1 MNFRHIMI
9 VFKKEVKDMIRDKKT
24 IISSFIVPLILI
36 PVIMLL
42 MGGGVQKMQKDITE
56 NVSIALAQNSNTDDI
71 RKLVQ
76 ERIINNNE
84 NIKLESADS
93 DIEAVRQEKVRVV
106 LEFDKDYAAKMKE
119 NKPFTIKILYDNS
132 KTKSQAAV
140 SIVKDAITKFNE
152 SIVGDRLTAL
162 GINKDILQPSNIEEQ
177 DVADKNKSNNSTLVM
192 LLPMMLGILI
202 AVGGIAAAT
211 DLVAGE
217 KERNTFE
224 PLLTTRPSRL
234 SILMGKYLT
243 LNLFALMSII
253 ATGLGFVL
261 AYTANPNALAMGEGG
276 SGGFYMP
283 PLAAVLVVIVM
294 ILMGMTFSGIQ
305 ISLSTFARSFK
316 EAQTYLSFL
325 IIIGMIPAYAT
336 MFIQPNEMSTYMFGV
351 PILNTIC
358 SFKMVL
364 GGNIDYLKLVVA
376 IASSAI
382 YVIITLAL
390 AVSMFKKEKVLFR
403 S

>member
-1 MNFRHIMI
+1 MNFKHITI
-9 VFKKEVKDMIRDKKT
+9 VFKKEIKDMSRDKKT

-36 PVIMLL
+36 PIIMLL
-42 MGGGVQKMQKDITE
+42 MGGGAEKMQKDLTE

-71 RKLVQ
+71 KNLVQ
-76 ERIINNNE
+76 DRIISNNK
-84 NIKLESADS
+84 NIKLVDADN
-93 DIEAVRQEKVRVV
+93 DIESVRQEKVSIV
-106 LEFDKDYAAKMKE
+106 LDFDKDYAAKLKA
-119 NKPFTIKILYDNS
+119 NKPFSIKILYDNS

-140 SIVKDAITKFNE
+140 SIVKEAIEKFNQ
-152 SIVGDRLTAL
+152 SMVADRLTAM
-162 GINKDILQPSNIEEQ
+162 GISTDLLKPSTVEEQ
-177 DVADKNKSNNSTLVM
+177 DVTDKNKSNNSM
-192 LLPMMLGILI
+192 LIMILPMMLGVLI
-202 AVGGIAAAT
+202 AVGGTAAAT

-224 PLLTTRPSRL
+224 PLLTTRPGRL

-243 LNLFALMSII
+243 LNMFALMSIFS
-253 ATGLGFVL
+253 TGLGFVL
-261 AYTANPNALAMGEGG
+261 AYMINPNSVTMGTG

-283 PLAAVLVVIVM
+283 PLAAVLVIVVM

-325 IIIGMIPAYAT
+325 LIIAMIPAYAT
-336 MFIQPNEMSTYMFGV
+336 MFIQPNEIQTYMFGV

-364 GGNIDYLKLVVA
+364 GGNIDYLKLGIA

-382 YVIITLAL
+382 YVVITLAL
-390 AVSMFKKEKVLFR
+390 AVSMFKKEKALFR